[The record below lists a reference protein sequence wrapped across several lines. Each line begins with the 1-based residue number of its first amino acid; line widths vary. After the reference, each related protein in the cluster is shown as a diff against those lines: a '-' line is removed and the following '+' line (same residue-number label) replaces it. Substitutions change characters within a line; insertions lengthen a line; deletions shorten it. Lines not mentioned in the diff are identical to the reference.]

1 MINGLLT
8 EVETTGM
15 IFNLIPNAFMIS
27 IARVPSLFCCW
38 PMEEDESFWG
48 YKAKAASARV
58 WVHLVTPYCISV
70 LHDLEFWKGMTSS
83 CQRT

>member
-38 PMEEDESFWG
+38 PMEEDETFRG
-48 YKAKAASARV
+48 YKAKAASARFY
-58 WVHLVTPYCISV
+58 LYYAI
-70 LHDLEFWKGMTSS
+70 EWKGITF
-83 CQRT
+83 